1 MTLLIQDIP
10 YHRPL
15 LQNSHWKKNAL
26 HCHMIQSF
34 FHCFRLVDLGYLHH
48 LYFGCLIR
56 LSGVVF
62 AAVAAAI
69 VVVYAMRYTIVT
81 KIINENTGLLHI
93 EFIALVVK
101 EC

>member
-62 AAVAAAI
+62 AGRKG
-69 VVVYAMRYTIVT
+69 MLTRDR
-81 KIINENTGLLHI
+81 KEINPPPPSAKMNDDGDWVFL
-93 EFIALVVK
+93 
-101 EC
+101 